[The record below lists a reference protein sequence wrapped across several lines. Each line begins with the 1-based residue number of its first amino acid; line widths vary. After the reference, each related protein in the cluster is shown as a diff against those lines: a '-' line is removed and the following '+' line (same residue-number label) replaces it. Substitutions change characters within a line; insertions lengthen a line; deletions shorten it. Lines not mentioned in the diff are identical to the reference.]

1 MLQSTELTL
10 TFEVFFLDF
19 SLLTL
24 PVRSIAHTPQPHT
37 GTAIISLQHT
47 QYAFHRRIICG
58 SLPRAAVRAWIRLA
72 AAGSTGTSSSLYELC
87 ILWLLLHESL
97 DRKLTQ

>member
-47 QYAFHRRIICG
+47 QDAFHRRIICG

-72 AAGSTGTSSSLYELC
+72 AAGSTGTSSSLYEL
-87 ILWLLLHESL
+87 
-97 DRKLTQ
+97 